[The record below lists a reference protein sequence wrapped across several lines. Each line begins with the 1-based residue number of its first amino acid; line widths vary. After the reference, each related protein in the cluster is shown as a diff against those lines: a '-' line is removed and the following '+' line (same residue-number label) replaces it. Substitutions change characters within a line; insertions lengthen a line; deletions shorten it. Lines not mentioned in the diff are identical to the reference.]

1 MKKLDK
7 AELDKKRKEFN
18 AELLKKNRSF
28 FDEFKEFINKG
39 NVMDLAVGV
48 IIGGAFTTIVT
59 SLVNDILMPIVSLVG
74 GGADFKDLTIT
85 IPNLF
90 GGGTSA
96 VIAYGNFLQNVVNF
110 LIVALCVFII
120 VRTLNRMRERAE
132 KLKNAGKQVIADAT
146 PAENEQIILLQE
158 IRDSLKKK

>member
-7 AELDKKRKEFN
+7 AELDKKRKEFLN
-18 AELLKKNRSF
+18 KNRSF
-28 FDEFKEFINKG
+28 IDEFKDFINKG

-48 IIGGAFTTIVT
+48 VIGGAFTTIVT

-74 GGADFKDLTIT
+74 GGAEFTDLKIT
-85 IPNLF
+85 IPNFF
-90 GGGTSA
+90 GGGSA
-96 VIAYGNFLQNVVNF
+96 AIIAYGNFIQNTVNF
-110 LIVALCVFII
+110 LIVALCVFVI
-120 VRTLNRMRERAE
+120 VRTINRMRERAE
-132 KLKNAGKQVIADAT
+132 KLKNAGKQVVADAT